1 MIKWVMFD
9 VMGVVFTVGDDTNDL
24 LVPFIWE
31 RNAGI
36 SREAINEIYIRA
48 SLGQVTSRQLWDEV
62 GLGRDYPQVE
72 RAYLDTRLTID
83 DGFLPA
89 ARRLSGRHSIGLLSN
104 DVSEWSAYMRAKHS
118 MDFLAG
124 VTISGDVGIRKPDA
138 GIYERFLRDAGARA
152 RECVFID
159 DRCKNLAAAAALGF
173 RTIRFARQPEESDF
187 VPDATVTGFAEIEPA
202 IEEIERRPE
211 GRRNA

>member
-1 MIKWVMFD
+1 MIKWVVFD

-48 SLGQVTSRQLWDEV
+48 SLGQVTSRQFWDEV
-62 GLGRDYPQVE
+62 GLGRDYPEVE

-83 DGFLPA
+83 EGFLPA
-89 ARRLSGRHSIGLLSN
+89 ARRLSGRGFSIGLLSN
-104 DVSEWSAYMRAKHS
+104 DVREWSAYMRAKHS

-138 GIYERFLRDAGARA
+138 GIYERFLRDAGVRA

-159 DRCKNLAAAAALGF
+159 DRCKNLAAARALGF

-187 VPDATVTGFAEIEPA
+187 VPDATVTGFGQLEDRIANPD
-202 IEEIERRPE
+202 P
-211 GRRNA
+211 GRGS